1 MALDPDSNKKAWL
14 RNPDPLKSTVPGN
27 LGGSE
32 YPVVEEEG
40 AEPLIVDHSHQS
52 PQLGHDSLLVPRVHP

>member
-1 MALDPDSNKKAWL
+1 MALDPDSTKCLAPESVSAKDY
-14 RNPDPLKSTVPGN
+14 RTVPDN

-40 AEPLIVDHSHQS
+40 AEPLIVDHAHQS
-52 PQLGHDSLLVPRVHP
+52 PQLAHD